1 MAASGTPSLKG
12 DVYSFGIILLEM
24 ITGRSPYKL
33 EPGQT
38 LPQWV
43 RATVSNSKALE
54 NVLDPHLMPDLAAHQ
69 QKMAMVLGVALLCTR
84 HEPQERPNMED
95 VHKMLAHI
103 RSKPSESGTSSRR
116 KGIMSSG
123 RRNSSVVGRRSRS
136 TAPSVSEV
144 QPVPVPVPVPTPQ
157 PLQNTPS
164 LSDWTPP
171 SQV

>member
-1 MAASGTPSLKG
+1 MKG

-24 ITGRSPYKL
+24 ITGRSPYTL

-43 RATVSNSKALE
+43 RATISNCKALQ
-54 NVLDPHLMPDLAAHQ
+54 NVLDPHLMPELPTHQ

-84 HEPQERPNMED
+84 NQPQERPNMDD

-103 RSKPSESGTSSRR
+103 RSKPSENSRR
-116 KGIMSSG
+116 KGMMSST
-123 RRNSSVVGRRSRS
+123 RRRSIRS
-136 TAPSVSEV
+136 SSVSEV
-144 QPVPVPVPVPTPQ
+144 QAVPPPQ
-157 PLQNTPS
+157 PLPHTPS

-171 SQV
+171 SIV